1 MLHRLSLLLL
11 LCVTGS
17 ATAGIAVGEPMPAWQ
32 AHDAQ
37 GAPFEFV
44 SGARERPVVVVFWA
58 TYCHY
63 CKQLM
68 TELSKL
74 TDEMGA
80 KRPDV
85 YAVAVYEHPGAD
97 PIAALRQRGH
107 DFTPVL
113 EADAVA
119 QRFGV
124 QGTPALYFVDRS
136 GKVRYHRMGVA
147 QPGQVAEELRT
158 LLDEDAL
165 SRH

>member
-1 MLHRLSLLLL
+1 MMRRLCWLMLLLASFGAHASIPL
-11 LCVTGS
+11 GQ
-17 ATAGIAVGEPMPAWQ
+17 PMPAWH
-32 AHDAQ
+32 AL
-37 GAPFEFV
+37 GANGETFTFAAGER
-44 SGARERPVVVVFWA
+44 ARPALVVFWA